1 MATQSRYELVRA
13 VRGISLPTIGTALIV
28 IGALW
33 VAIAYL
39 SDIPRMIAAGLAEYI
54 GIIAQ

>member
-13 VRGISLPTIGTALIV
+13 VRGISLPTIGTALLV

-39 SDIPRMIAAGLAEYI
+39 SDIPRMIASGLAEYI